1 MLAVVKTRRGDF
13 RESPMR
19 RHNHDGVDV
28 GRFGCGFEIRFR
40 TRVKAK
46 GPADFDSAVPF
57 MIDRKNH

>member
-1 MLAVVKTRRGDF
+1 
-13 RESPMR
+13 MR